1 MAPNSWR
8 FLYAAKRSA
17 NPHSYSD
24 TGLINLTVGK
34 YVPYLATSRVVK
46 FKLNGVG
53 VGL

>member
-1 MAPNSWR
+1 MVLNIWR
-8 FLYAAKRSA
+8 FLYAAQRSA

-34 YVPYLATSRVVK
+34 YVPYLATSRAVK
-46 FKLNGVG
+46 FKLNGVV